1 MPVLTRPAQARK
13 GSAPR
18 FTPRLNP
25 LEDRLTPALTFQ
37 FDYSLDASGFFADP
51 SHRQV
56 LEQAAADLSSRI
68 DSTPAA
74 ITPGGTDTWTA
85 LFNNPGTGAQSS
97 VSNLT
102 IPAGAV
108 RVYAGGGTLGGGEA
122 GEGGPGGYSV
132 TGSPAF
138 MQSVM
143 ARGGGGTGLWGGSV
157 SFDTTQNWYFGG
169 SAAGLP
175 AGAVDFYSVA
185 THELGHVLGIG
196 TAKQWGALVRG
207 GAFTGATAEAVY
219 GAAPPVSPD
228 GSHWAQGIK
237 SDGEPVSVQPMVEA
251 NRRVNFSQLDY
262 AALQDLGWQVS
273 GLPGS
278 PAPVASTLVPTP
290 TTDTD
295 IQAGAIATPV
305 SPAPPPVAPPVGG
318 VPAGRLV
325 VLSGAADGS
334 IQPYILSATGQLA
347 PVGAALHPFSNF
359 GGAVRTV
366 TADVNGDGV
375 ADIVAATGPGGGS
388 RLKVIDGRTF
398 TDMVPEQSVFESSFA
413 GGVFLAAGDFRHDGR
428 DDIVV
433 TPDQGGGPRV
443 KVLEFVGGQ
452 TLTVADFFGI
462 NDPNFRGGARPA
474 VGDINADGTPDLVVA
489 AGFGGGPRVSVI
501 DGTTV
506 ASGAP
511 KRTLSADFFAF
522 EPGLRNGA
530 YVTVGDVD
538 GDGFGDLIFG
548 AGPGGGPRVLAVSGK
563 SLVTAGPAAALAAP
577 LANLFAGDPSQRGGV
592 RVAAHDLNGD
602 GKADVVTGGGQ
613 GGTVQVFQPRPGG
626 LTATQTFAP
635 FGDTFDGVYVG

>member
-1 MPVLTRPAQARK
+1 MPVFHLLAPART

-18 FTPRLNP
+18 FTPRLNA

-37 FDYSLDASGFFADP
+37 FDYSLDHSGFFADP
-51 SHRQV
+51 SHRQI
-56 LEQAAADLSSRI
+56 LEQAAADLASRI
-68 DSTPAA
+68 DSTPEA

-85 LFNNPGTGAQSS
+85 LFNDPSTGAQARITD
-97 VSNLT
+97 LT
-102 IPAGAV
+102 IPTGTI
-108 RVYAGGGTLGGGEA
+108 RVYAGGGALGGGEA

-157 SFDTTQNWYFGG
+157 SFDTTQNWYFGS
-169 SAAGLP
+169 SAAGLA
-175 AGAVDFYSVA
+175 AGQLDFYSVA

-196 TAKQWGALVRG
+196 TVKQWGAQVQD
-207 GAFTGATAEAVY
+207 GAFTGPNAETVY
-219 GAAPPVSPD
+219 GSAVPVSPD
-228 GSHWAQGIK
+228 GAHWAQGIK
-237 SDGEPVSVQPMVEA
+237 SDGVPVSLQPMVEA
-251 NRRVNFSQLDY
+251 NQRVGFSRLDY

-278 PAPVASTLVPTP
+278 IAAASSSTVTAPST
-290 TTDTD
+290 DA
-295 IQAGAIATPV
+295 QAGVLATPV

-318 VPAGRLV
+318 VKAGRLA
-325 VLSGAADGS
+325 VLSGSADGS
-334 IQPYILSATGQLA
+334 VQAYTLGATGQLA
-347 PVGAALHPFSNF
+347 PVGAALHPFGNF
-359 GGAVRTV
+359 NGEVRSIA
-366 TADVNGDGV
+366 ADVNGDGI

-388 RLKVIDGRTF
+388 RLTVIDGRTF
-398 TDMVPEQSVFESSFA
+398 GDLVPEQSVFESSFA
-413 GGVFLAAGDFRHDGR
+413 GGVFLAAGDFNHDGR

-462 NDPNFRGGARPA
+462 DDPNFRGGARPA
-474 VGDINADGTPDLVVA
+474 VGDVNHDGTPDLVVA
-489 AGFGGGPRVSVI
+489 AGFGGGPRVSI
-501 DGTTV
+501 LDGTTITTGT
-506 ASGAP
+506 A
-511 KRTLSADFFAF
+511 KRALSADFFAF

-538 GDGFGDLIFG
+538 GDGFGELIFG
-548 AGPGGGPRVLAVSGK
+548 AGPGGGPRVLAVSGQA
-563 SLVTAGPAAALAAP
+563 LVAGGPGAALANP

-592 RVAAHDLNGD
+592 RVSARDLNGD
-602 GKADVVTGGGQ
+602 GRTEVITGAGS
-613 GGTVQVFQPRPGG
+613 GGTVQVYQPRPGG

-635 FGDTFDGVYVG
+635 FSDVFDGVYVG